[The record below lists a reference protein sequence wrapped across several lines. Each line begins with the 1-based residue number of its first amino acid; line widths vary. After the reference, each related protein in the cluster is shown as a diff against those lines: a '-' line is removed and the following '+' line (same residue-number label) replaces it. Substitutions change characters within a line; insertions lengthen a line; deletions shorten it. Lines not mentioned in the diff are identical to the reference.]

1 MADARDSH
9 TIKDKSFLILINT
22 HWEAHEFSLPV
33 ITGYEWDFV
42 FSTHPMVK
50 SGLRVGR
57 EQKEL
62 VLPRTICLFI
72 LNKQAKSNSDN
83 DKTEKIADNKDN
95 TDINSVSADAVSTE
109 ILSDKNNSILNTDQ
123 DSIFEKENAIN
134 ISDIPGESGTEEK
147 SIEDVIDPDYKP
159 DDAIWEQSL
168 DDESES
174 EMSDKK
180 YRGIRPDLEDEEP
193 A

>member
-1 MADARDSH
+1 
-9 TIKDKSFLILINT
+9 
-22 HWEAHEFSLPV
+22 
-33 ITGYEWDFV
+33 
-42 FSTHPMVK
+42 MVK

-109 ILSDKNNSILNTDQ
+109 ILRDKNNSILNTDQ

-174 EMSDKK
+174 EKSDKK

-193 A
+193 Q